1 MAEPMKV
8 GLIGTGG
15 ISNRHMIPYLDRPDR
30 VRLTAVCDVV
40 ESLAQEY
47 AKKAGVE
54 AIYLD
59 FNEMLRDADIDAVDI
74 CTGHSSHAPLAI
86 AAAKA
91 GKHVIVEKAMAH
103 TLQGCKDMIEAA
115 DKAGVTLMVA
125 QHLRYSPEA
134 RAVKR
139 FIDEGNLG
147 EIRAAR
153 THTLGGGG
161 GDRRPNDW
169 MKDGKAG
176 GGVMLVQSVHHLDLL
191 RFYVGNVKRVMG
203 ISRSI
208 QPNFLNDADDL
219 VAATLEF
226 ENGAVGDLLASWST
240 PVSPEGMSYMI
251 FGSEGTVHSTPP
263 TIEQSLDAPVRQFG
277 TIMYSVRDE
286 EQEKGTGERNGVRSP
301 AASPYQGATR
311 NNDASTDLSTV
322 ADKRHRP
329 AQRRLFHQRNPA
341 LRGVLQDGQ
350 GAHQQRPG
358 QPRDDEDHLWHFR
371 VVPDGQGGGP
381 QRPLTRTPN
390 GHPDVPKKSALVT
403 GDSGLGQLLLPGHR
417 GP

>member
-1 MAEPMKV
+1 MAEPMNV
-8 GLIGTGG
+8 GLVGTGG

-103 TLQGCKDMIEAA
+103 TLQGCRDMIEAA

-191 RFYVGNVKRVMG
+191 RFYIGNVKRVMG

-263 TIEQSLDAPVRQFG
+263 TIEQSLEAPVRQFG
-277 TIMYSVRDE
+277 TIMYSVRDQ
-286 EQEKGTGERNGVRSP
+286 EQEKAQAR
-301 AASPYQGATR
+301 AMASGP
-311 NNDASTDLSTV
+311 
-322 ADKRHRP
+322 
-329 AQRRLFHQRNPA
+329 
-341 LRGVLQDGQ
+341 LR
-350 GAHQQRPG
+350 
-358 QPRDDEDHLWHFR
+358 
-371 VVPDGQGGGP
+371 
-381 QRPLTRTPN
+381 RPLTRERLETMMRRPTFEPMPTN
-390 GHPDVPKKSALVT
+390 DT
-403 GDSGLGQLLLPGHR
+403 GLPSDDYFTNEILHFEECCRTGKEPISSGRDNLETMKIIFGIFESSRTGKVVDLADL
-417 GP
+417 

>member
-54 AIYLD
+54 SIYLD
-59 FNEMLRDADIDAVDI
+59 FEEMLRDADIDAVDI

-103 TLQGCKDMIEAA
+103 TLQGCKDMLEAA

-203 ISRSI
+203 LSRSI

-263 TIEQSLDAPVRQFG
+263 TIEQSLEAPVRQFG

-286 EQEKGTGERNGVRSP
+286 EQEKEQ
-301 AASPYQGATR
+301 ASAM
-311 NNDASTDLSTV
+311 ASG
-322 ADKRHRP
+322 P
-329 AQRRLFHQRNPA
+329 
-341 LRGVLQDGQ
+341 LR
-350 GAHQQRPG
+350 
-358 QPRDDEDHLWHFR
+358 
-371 VVPDGQGGGP
+371 
-381 QRPLTRTPN
+381 RPLTRERLETMMRRPTFQPLPTN
-390 GHPDVPKKSALVT
+390 DT
-403 GDSGLGQLLLPGHR
+403 GLPSDDYFTNEILHFEECCRTGKEPISSGRDNLETMKIIFGIFESSRTGKVMDLADL
-417 GP
+417 

>member
-8 GLIGTGG
+8 GLVGTGG

-59 FNEMLRDADIDAVDI
+59 FEEMLREADIDAVDI

-103 TLQGCKDMIEAA
+103 TLQGCKDMLEAA

-263 TIEQSLDAPVRQFG
+263 TIEQSLEAPVRQFG

-286 EQEKGTGERNGVRSP
+286 EQEKEQAR
-301 AASPYQGATR
+301 AMASGP
-311 NNDASTDLSTV
+311 
-322 ADKRHRP
+322 
-329 AQRRLFHQRNPA
+329 
-341 LRGVLQDGQ
+341 LR
-350 GAHQQRPG
+350 
-358 QPRDDEDHLWHFR
+358 
-371 VVPDGQGGGP
+371 
-381 QRPLTRTPN
+381 RPLTRERLETMMRRPTFQ
-390 GHPDVPKKSALVT
+390 PLPTSDT
-403 GDSGLGQLLLPGHR
+403 GLPSDDYFTNEILHFEECCRTGEEPISSGRDNLETMKIIFGIFESSRTGKVMDLADL
-417 GP
+417 

>member
-103 TLQGCKDMIEAA
+103 TLQGCRDMIEAA

-169 MKDGKAG
+169 MKDGKGG

-191 RFYVGNVKRVMG
+191 RFYIGNVKRVMG

-263 TIEQSLDAPVRQFG
+263 TIEQSLEAPVRQFG

-286 EQEKGTGERNGVRSP
+286 EQEKEQAR
-301 AASPYQGATR
+301 AMASGP
-311 NNDASTDLSTV
+311 
-322 ADKRHRP
+322 
-329 AQRRLFHQRNPA
+329 
-341 LRGVLQDGQ
+341 LR
-350 GAHQQRPG
+350 
-358 QPRDDEDHLWHFR
+358 
-371 VVPDGQGGGP
+371 
-381 QRPLTRTPN
+381 RPLTRERLETMMRRPTFEPMPTN
-390 GHPDVPKKSALVT
+390 DT
-403 GDSGLGQLLLPGHR
+403 GLPSDDYFTNEILHFEECCRTGKEPISSGRDNLETMKIIFGIFESSRTGNVIDLADL
-417 GP
+417 

>member
-1 MAEPMKV
+1 MAEPMNV

-40 ESLAQEY
+40 ESLAQQY

-191 RFYVGNVKRVMG
+191 RFYIGNVKRVMG

-286 EQEKGTGERNGVRSP
+286 EQEKEQAR
-301 AASPYQGATR
+301 AMASGP
-311 NNDASTDLSTV
+311 
-322 ADKRHRP
+322 
-329 AQRRLFHQRNPA
+329 
-341 LRGVLQDGQ
+341 LR
-350 GAHQQRPG
+350 
-358 QPRDDEDHLWHFR
+358 
-371 VVPDGQGGGP
+371 
-381 QRPLTRTPN
+381 RPLTRERLETMMRRPTFQPLPTN
-390 GHPDVPKKSALVT
+390 DT
-403 GDSGLGQLLLPGHR
+403 GLPSDDYFTNEILHFEECCRTGKEPISSGRDNLETMKIIFGIFESSRTGKVMDLADL
-417 GP
+417 

>member
-8 GLIGTGG
+8 GLVGTGG
-15 ISNRHMIPYLDRPDR
+15 ISNRHMIPYLDHPDR
-30 VRLTAVCDVV
+30 VRLTAVCDIV

-59 FNEMLRDADIDAVDI
+59 FEEMLREADIDAVDI

-103 TLQGCKDMIEAA
+103 TLQGCRDMIEAA

-125 QHLRYSPEA
+125 QHLRYAPEA

-161 GDRRPNDW
+161 DRRPDDW

-263 TIEQSLDAPVRQFG
+263 TIEQSLEAPVRQFG
-277 TIMYSVRDE
+277 TIMYGVRDQE
-286 EQEKGTGERNGVRSP
+286 REKEQAR
-301 AASPYQGATR
+301 AMASGP
-311 NNDASTDLSTV
+311 
-322 ADKRHRP
+322 
-329 AQRRLFHQRNPA
+329 
-341 LRGVLQDGQ
+341 LR
-350 GAHQQRPG
+350 
-358 QPRDDEDHLWHFR
+358 
-371 VVPDGQGGGP
+371 
-381 QRPLTRTPN
+381 RPLTRERLETMMRRPTFQPLPTN
-390 GHPDVPKKSALVT
+390 DT
-403 GDSGLGQLLLPGHR
+403 GLPSDDYFTNEILHFEECCRTGKEAISSGRDNLETMKIIFGIFESSRTGKVVDLKDL
-417 GP
+417 

>member
-8 GLIGTGG
+8 GLVGTGG

-103 TLQGCKDMIEAA
+103 TLQGCKDMLEAA

-203 ISRSI
+203 LSRSI

-263 TIEQSLDAPVRQFG
+263 TIEQSLEAPVRQFG
-277 TIMYSVRDE
+277 TIMYSVRDA
-286 EQEKGTGERNGVRSP
+286 EQEKEQAR
-301 AASPYQGATR
+301 AMASGP
-311 NNDASTDLSTV
+311 
-322 ADKRHRP
+322 
-329 AQRRLFHQRNPA
+329 
-341 LRGVLQDGQ
+341 LR
-350 GAHQQRPG
+350 
-358 QPRDDEDHLWHFR
+358 
-371 VVPDGQGGGP
+371 
-381 QRPLTRTPN
+381 RPLTRKRLETMMRRPTFQPLPTN
-390 GHPDVPKKSALVT
+390 DT
-403 GDSGLGQLLLPGHR
+403 GLPSDDYFTNEILHFEECCRTGKEPISSGRDNLETMKIIFGIFESSRTGKVIDLADL
-417 GP
+417 

>member
-30 VRLTAVCDVV
+30 VRLTAVCDIV

-59 FNEMLRDADIDAVDI
+59 FEEMLREADIDAVDI

-103 TLQGCKDMIEAA
+103 TLQGCRDMIEAA

-125 QHLRYSPEA
+125 QHLRYAPEA

-161 GDRRPNDW
+161 DRRPDDW

-263 TIEQSLDAPVRQFG
+263 TIEQSLEAPVRQFG
-277 TIMYSVRDE
+277 AIMYGVRDQE
-286 EQEKGTGERNGVRSP
+286 REKEQAR
-301 AASPYQGATR
+301 AMASGP
-311 NNDASTDLSTV
+311 
-322 ADKRHRP
+322 
-329 AQRRLFHQRNPA
+329 
-341 LRGVLQDGQ
+341 LR
-350 GAHQQRPG
+350 
-358 QPRDDEDHLWHFR
+358 
-371 VVPDGQGGGP
+371 
-381 QRPLTRTPN
+381 RPLTRERLETMMRRPTFQPLPTN
-390 GHPDVPKKSALVT
+390 DT
-403 GDSGLGQLLLPGHR
+403 GLPSDDYFTNEILHFEECCRTGKEPISSGRDNLETMKIIFGIFESSRTGTVVDLKDL
-417 GP
+417 

>member
-30 VRLTAVCDVV
+30 VRLTAVCDIV

-59 FNEMLRDADIDAVDI
+59 FEEMLRDADIDAVDI

-103 TLQGCKDMIEAA
+103 TLQGCKDMLEAA

-203 ISRSI
+203 LSRSI

-263 TIEQSLDAPVRQFG
+263 TIEQSLEAPVRQFG
-277 TIMYSVRDE
+277 TIMYSVRDA
-286 EQEKGTGERNGVRSP
+286 EQEKEQ
-301 AASPYQGATR
+301 ASAM
-311 NNDASTDLSTV
+311 ASG
-322 ADKRHRP
+322 P
-329 AQRRLFHQRNPA
+329 
-341 LRGVLQDGQ
+341 LR
-350 GAHQQRPG
+350 
-358 QPRDDEDHLWHFR
+358 
-371 VVPDGQGGGP
+371 
-381 QRPLTRTPN
+381 RPLTRERLETMMRRPTFQPLPTN
-390 GHPDVPKKSALVT
+390 DT
-403 GDSGLGQLLLPGHR
+403 GLPSDDYFTNEILHFEECCRTGKEPISSGRDNLETMKIIFGIFESSRTGKVMDLADL
-417 GP
+417 

>member
-1 MAEPMKV
+1 MAEPMNV
-8 GLIGTGG
+8 GLVGTGG
-15 ISNRHMIPYLDRPDR
+15 ISNRHMIPYLDHPDR
-30 VRLTAVCDVV
+30 VRLTAVCDIV

-59 FNEMLRDADIDAVDI
+59 FEEMLREADIDAVDI

-103 TLQGCKDMIEAA
+103 TLQGCRDMLEAA

-125 QHLRYSPEA
+125 QHLRYAPEA

-161 GDRRPNDW
+161 DRRPDDW

-191 RFYVGNVKRVMG
+191 RFYMGNVKRVMG

-263 TIEQSLDAPVRQFG
+263 TIEQSLEAPVRQFG
-277 TIMYSVRDE
+277 TIMYGVRDQE
-286 EQEKGTGERNGVRSP
+286 REKEQAR
-301 AASPYQGATR
+301 AMASGP
-311 NNDASTDLSTV
+311 
-322 ADKRHRP
+322 
-329 AQRRLFHQRNPA
+329 
-341 LRGVLQDGQ
+341 LR
-350 GAHQQRPG
+350 
-358 QPRDDEDHLWHFR
+358 
-371 VVPDGQGGGP
+371 
-381 QRPLTRTPN
+381 RPLTRERLETMMRRPTFQPLPTN
-390 GHPDVPKKSALVT
+390 DT
-403 GDSGLGQLLLPGHR
+403 GLPSDDYFTNEILHFEECCRTGKEPISSGRDNLETMKIIFGIFESSRMGKVVDLKDL
-417 GP
+417 

>member
-8 GLIGTGG
+8 GLVGTGG
-15 ISNRHMIPYLDRPDR
+15 ISNRHMIPYLDHPDR
-30 VRLTAVCDVV
+30 VRLTAVCDIV

-59 FNEMLRDADIDAVDI
+59 FEEMLREADIDAVDI

-103 TLQGCKDMIEAA
+103 TLQGCRDMIEAA

-125 QHLRYSPEA
+125 QHLRYAPEA

-161 GDRRPNDW
+161 DRRPDDW

-226 ENGAVGDLLASWST
+226 KNGAVGDLLASWST

-263 TIEQSLDAPVRQFG
+263 TIEQSLEAPVRQFG
-277 TIMYSVRDE
+277 TIMYGVRDQE
-286 EQEKGTGERNGVRSP
+286 REKEQAR
-301 AASPYQGATR
+301 AMASGP
-311 NNDASTDLSTV
+311 
-322 ADKRHRP
+322 
-329 AQRRLFHQRNPA
+329 
-341 LRGVLQDGQ
+341 LR
-350 GAHQQRPG
+350 
-358 QPRDDEDHLWHFR
+358 
-371 VVPDGQGGGP
+371 
-381 QRPLTRTPN
+381 RPLTRERLETMMRRPTFQPLPTN
-390 GHPDVPKKSALVT
+390 DT
-403 GDSGLGQLLLPGHR
+403 GLPSDDYFTNEILHFEECCRTGKEPISSGRDNLETMKIIFGIFESSRTGKVVDLKDL
-417 GP
+417 

>member
-59 FNEMLRDADIDAVDI
+59 FEEMLREADIDAVDI

-103 TLQGCKDMIEAA
+103 TLQGCKDMLEAA

-203 ISRSI
+203 LSRSI

-263 TIEQSLDAPVRQFG
+263 TIEQSLEAPVRQFG

-286 EQEKGTGERNGVRSP
+286 EQEKEQ
-301 AASPYQGATR
+301 ASAM
-311 NNDASTDLSTV
+311 ASG
-322 ADKRHRP
+322 P
-329 AQRRLFHQRNPA
+329 
-341 LRGVLQDGQ
+341 LR
-350 GAHQQRPG
+350 
-358 QPRDDEDHLWHFR
+358 
-371 VVPDGQGGGP
+371 
-381 QRPLTRTPN
+381 RPLTRERLETMMRRPTFEPMPTN
-390 GHPDVPKKSALVT
+390 DT
-403 GDSGLGQLLLPGHR
+403 GLPSDDYFTNEILHFEECCRTGKEPISSGRDNLETMKIIFGIFESSRTGKVMDLADL
-417 GP
+417 

>member
-1 MAEPMKV
+1 MAEPMNV
-8 GLIGTGG
+8 GLVGTGG

-103 TLQGCKDMIEAA
+103 TLQGCRDMIEAA

-191 RFYVGNVKRVMG
+191 RFYIGNVKRVMG

-286 EQEKGTGERNGVRSP
+286 EQEKEQAR
-301 AASPYQGATR
+301 AMASGP
-311 NNDASTDLSTV
+311 
-322 ADKRHRP
+322 
-329 AQRRLFHQRNPA
+329 
-341 LRGVLQDGQ
+341 LR
-350 GAHQQRPG
+350 
-358 QPRDDEDHLWHFR
+358 
-371 VVPDGQGGGP
+371 
-381 QRPLTRTPN
+381 RPLTRERLETMMRRPTFEPMPTN
-390 GHPDVPKKSALVT
+390 DT
-403 GDSGLGQLLLPGHR
+403 GLPSDDYFTNEILHFEECCRTGKEPISSGRDNLETMKIIFGIFESSRTGNVIDLADL
-417 GP
+417 

>member
-8 GLIGTGG
+8 GLVGTGG
-15 ISNRHMIPYLDRPDR
+15 ISNRHMIPYLDHPDR
-30 VRLTAVCDVV
+30 VRLTAVCDIV

-59 FNEMLRDADIDAVDI
+59 FEEMLREADIDAVDI

-103 TLQGCKDMIEAA
+103 TLQGCRDMLEAA

-263 TIEQSLDAPVRQFG
+263 TIEQSLEAPVRQFG

-286 EQEKGTGERNGVRSP
+286 EKEKEQAR
-301 AASPYQGATR
+301 AMASGP
-311 NNDASTDLSTV
+311 
-322 ADKRHRP
+322 
-329 AQRRLFHQRNPA
+329 
-341 LRGVLQDGQ
+341 LR
-350 GAHQQRPG
+350 
-358 QPRDDEDHLWHFR
+358 
-371 VVPDGQGGGP
+371 
-381 QRPLTRTPN
+381 RPLTRERLETMMRRPTFQPLPTN
-390 GHPDVPKKSALVT
+390 DT
-403 GDSGLGQLLLPGHR
+403 GLPGDDYFTNEILHFEECCR
-417 GP
+417 TGKEAISSGRDNLETMKIIFGIFESSRTGKVIDLADL

>member
-8 GLIGTGG
+8 GLVGTGG

-59 FNEMLRDADIDAVDI
+59 FEEMLREADIDAVDI

-103 TLQGCKDMIEAA
+103 TLQGCRDMIEAA

-161 GDRRPNDW
+161 GDRRPDDW

-263 TIEQSLDAPVRQFG
+263 TIEQSLEAPVRQFG

-286 EQEKGTGERNGVRSP
+286 EQEKEQAR
-301 AASPYQGATR
+301 AMASGP
-311 NNDASTDLSTV
+311 
-322 ADKRHRP
+322 
-329 AQRRLFHQRNPA
+329 
-341 LRGVLQDGQ
+341 LR
-350 GAHQQRPG
+350 
-358 QPRDDEDHLWHFR
+358 
-371 VVPDGQGGGP
+371 
-381 QRPLTRTPN
+381 RPLTRERLETMMRRPSFQPLPTSDTDLPSDDYFTN
-390 GHPDVPKKSALVT
+390 EILHWEECCRTGEEPISSGHDNLETMKIIFGIFESSRT
-403 GDSGLGQLLLPGHR
+403 GKVMDLADL
-417 GP
+417 

>member
-286 EQEKGTGERNGVRSP
+286 EQEKEQAR
-301 AASPYQGATR
+301 AMASGP
-311 NNDASTDLSTV
+311 
-322 ADKRHRP
+322 
-329 AQRRLFHQRNPA
+329 
-341 LRGVLQDGQ
+341 LR
-350 GAHQQRPG
+350 
-358 QPRDDEDHLWHFR
+358 
-371 VVPDGQGGGP
+371 
-381 QRPLTRTPN
+381 RPLTRERLETMMRRPTFQPLPTN
-390 GHPDVPKKSALVT
+390 DT
-403 GDSGLGQLLLPGHR
+403 GLPSDDYFTNEILHFEECCRTGKEPISSGRDNLETMKIIFGIFESSRTGKVMDLADL
-417 GP
+417 

>member
-15 ISNRHMIPYLDRPDR
+15 ISNRHMIPYLDHPDR
-30 VRLTAVCDVV
+30 VRLTAVCDIV

-59 FNEMLRDADIDAVDI
+59 FEEMLREADIDAVDI

-103 TLQGCKDMIEAA
+103 TLQGCRDMIEAA

-125 QHLRYSPEA
+125 QHLRYAPEA

-161 GDRRPNDW
+161 DRRPDDW

-263 TIEQSLDAPVRQFG
+263 TIEQSLEAPVRQFG
-277 TIMYSVRDE
+277 AIMYGVRDQQ
-286 EQEKGTGERNGVRSP
+286 QEKEQAR
-301 AASPYQGATR
+301 AMASGP
-311 NNDASTDLSTV
+311 
-322 ADKRHRP
+322 
-329 AQRRLFHQRNPA
+329 
-341 LRGVLQDGQ
+341 LR
-350 GAHQQRPG
+350 
-358 QPRDDEDHLWHFR
+358 
-371 VVPDGQGGGP
+371 
-381 QRPLTRTPN
+381 RPLTRERLETMMRRPTFQPLPTN
-390 GHPDVPKKSALVT
+390 DT
-403 GDSGLGQLLLPGHR
+403 GLPSDDYFTNEILHFEECCRTGKEPISSGRDNLETMKVIFGIFESSRTGKVVDLKDL
-417 GP
+417 

>member
-54 AIYLD
+54 SIYLD
-59 FNEMLRDADIDAVDI
+59 FEEMLREADIDAVDI

-103 TLQGCKDMIEAA
+103 TLQGCKDMLEAA

-139 FIDEGNLG
+139 FIDAGNLG

-203 ISRSI
+203 LSRSI

-263 TIEQSLDAPVRQFG
+263 TIEQSLEAPVRQFG

-286 EQEKGTGERNGVRSP
+286 QQEKEQAR
-301 AASPYQGATR
+301 AMASGP
-311 NNDASTDLSTV
+311 
-322 ADKRHRP
+322 
-329 AQRRLFHQRNPA
+329 
-341 LRGVLQDGQ
+341 LR
-350 GAHQQRPG
+350 
-358 QPRDDEDHLWHFR
+358 
-371 VVPDGQGGGP
+371 
-381 QRPLTRTPN
+381 RPLTRERLETMMRRPTFQPLPTN
-390 GHPDVPKKSALVT
+390 DT
-403 GDSGLGQLLLPGHR
+403 GLPSDDYFTNEILHFEECCRTGKEPISSGRDNLETMKIIFGIFESSRTGKVMDLADL
-417 GP
+417 

>member
-8 GLIGTGG
+8 GLVGTGG
-15 ISNRHMIPYLDRPDR
+15 ISNRHMIPYLDHPDR
-30 VRLTAVCDVV
+30 VRLTAVCDIV

-59 FNEMLRDADIDAVDI
+59 FDKMLRKADIDAVDI

-103 TLQGCKDMIEAA
+103 TLQGCRDMIEAA

-125 QHLRYSPEA
+125 QHLRYAPEA

-161 GDRRPNDW
+161 DRRPDDW

-263 TIEQSLDAPVRQFG
+263 TIEQSLEAPVRQFG
-277 TIMYSVRDE
+277 TIMYGVRDQE
-286 EQEKGTGERNGVRSP
+286 REKEQAR
-301 AASPYQGATR
+301 AMASGP
-311 NNDASTDLSTV
+311 
-322 ADKRHRP
+322 
-329 AQRRLFHQRNPA
+329 
-341 LRGVLQDGQ
+341 LR
-350 GAHQQRPG
+350 
-358 QPRDDEDHLWHFR
+358 
-371 VVPDGQGGGP
+371 
-381 QRPLTRTPN
+381 RPLTRERLETMMRRPTFQPLPTN
-390 GHPDVPKKSALVT
+390 DT
-403 GDSGLGQLLLPGHR
+403 GLPSDDYFTNEILHFEECCRTGKEAISSGRDNLETMKIIFGIFESSRTGKVVDLKDL
-417 GP
+417 

>member
-1 MAEPMKV
+1 MAEPMNV
-8 GLIGTGG
+8 GLVGTGG

-103 TLQGCKDMIEAA
+103 TLQGCRDMIEAA

-191 RFYVGNVKRVMG
+191 RFYIGNVKRVMG

-263 TIEQSLDAPVRQFG
+263 TIEQSLEAPVRQFG

-286 EQEKGTGERNGVRSP
+286 EQEKEQAR
-301 AASPYQGATR
+301 AMASGP
-311 NNDASTDLSTV
+311 
-322 ADKRHRP
+322 
-329 AQRRLFHQRNPA
+329 
-341 LRGVLQDGQ
+341 LR
-350 GAHQQRPG
+350 
-358 QPRDDEDHLWHFR
+358 
-371 VVPDGQGGGP
+371 
-381 QRPLTRTPN
+381 RPLTRERLETMMRRPTFEPMPTN
-390 GHPDVPKKSALVT
+390 DT
-403 GDSGLGQLLLPGHR
+403 GLPSDDYFTNEILHFEECCRTGKEPISSGRDNLETMKIIFGIFESSRTGNVIDLADL
-417 GP
+417 

>member
-1 MAEPMKV
+1 MPAPMKV

-15 ISNRHMIPYLDRPDR
+15 ISNRHMIPYLERPDR
-30 VRLTAVCDVV
+30 VSLTAVCDIV

-54 AIYLD
+54 EIYLD
-59 FNEMLRDADIDAVDI
+59 FEEMLQRADIDAVDI

-86 AAAKA
+86 AAANA

-125 QHLRYSPEA
+125 QHLRYSPES

-147 EIRAAR
+147 EIRAVR

-161 GDRRPNDW
+161 GDRRPDDW

-208 QPNFLNDADDL
+208 QPNFLNGADDL

-226 ENGAVGDLLASWST
+226 ENGAVGDVMASWST

-263 TIEQSLDAPVRQFG
+263 TIDQSLEAPVRQFG
-277 TIMYSVRDE
+277 TIMVGVRDRKQEE
-286 EQEKGTGERNGVRSP
+286 EQTRAMRSGP
-301 AASPYQGATR
+301 
-311 NNDASTDLSTV
+311 
-322 ADKRHRP
+322 
-329 AQRRLFHQRNPA
+329 
-341 LRGVLQDGQ
+341 LR
-350 GAHQQRPG
+350 
-358 QPRDDEDHLWHFR
+358 
-371 VVPDGQGGGP
+371 
-381 QRPLTRTPN
+381 RPLTRERLETMMRRPSFQPLPTSDN
-390 GHPDVPKKSALVT
+390 DLPSDDYFINEVLHWEECCRTGQEPISSGHDNIETMKIIFGIFESSRT
-403 GDSGLGQLLLPGHR
+403 GKVIDLADL
-417 GP
+417 

>member
-30 VRLTAVCDVV
+30 VRLTAVCDIV

-59 FNEMLRDADIDAVDI
+59 FDEMLRDADIDAVDI

-103 TLQGCKDMIEAA
+103 TLQGCKDMLEAA

-263 TIEQSLDAPVRQFG
+263 TIEQSLEAPVRQFG

-286 EQEKGTGERNGVRSP
+286 EQEKEQAR
-301 AASPYQGATR
+301 AMASGP
-311 NNDASTDLSTV
+311 
-322 ADKRHRP
+322 
-329 AQRRLFHQRNPA
+329 
-341 LRGVLQDGQ
+341 LR
-350 GAHQQRPG
+350 
-358 QPRDDEDHLWHFR
+358 
-371 VVPDGQGGGP
+371 
-381 QRPLTRTPN
+381 RPLTRERLETMMRRPTFQPLPTN
-390 GHPDVPKKSALVT
+390 DT
-403 GDSGLGQLLLPGHR
+403 GLPSDDYFTNEILHFEECCRTGKEPISSGRDNLETMKIIFGIFESSRTGKVVDLADL
-417 GP
+417 

>member
-30 VRLTAVCDVV
+30 VRLTAVCDIV

-47 AKKAGVE
+47 AKKAGVDE
-54 AIYLD
+54 IYLD
-59 FNEMLRDADIDAVDI
+59 FEEMLRDADIDAVDI

-103 TLQGCKDMIEAA
+103 TLQGCKDMLEAA

-139 FIDEGNLG
+139 FIDAGNLG

-203 ISRSI
+203 LSRSI

-263 TIEQSLDAPVRQFG
+263 TIEQSLEAPVRQFG
-277 TIMYSVRDE
+277 TIMYSVRDAE
-286 EQEKGTGERNGVRSP
+286 REKEQAR
-301 AASPYQGATR
+301 AMASGP
-311 NNDASTDLSTV
+311 
-322 ADKRHRP
+322 
-329 AQRRLFHQRNPA
+329 
-341 LRGVLQDGQ
+341 LR
-350 GAHQQRPG
+350 
-358 QPRDDEDHLWHFR
+358 
-371 VVPDGQGGGP
+371 
-381 QRPLTRTPN
+381 RPLTRERLETMMRRPTFQPLPTN
-390 GHPDVPKKSALVT
+390 DT
-403 GDSGLGQLLLPGHR
+403 GLPSDDYFTNEILHFEECCRTGKEPISSGRDNLETMKIIFGIFESSRTGKVMDLADL
-417 GP
+417 

>member
-286 EQEKGTGERNGVRSP
+286 EQEKEQ
-301 AASPYQGATR
+301 ASAM
-311 NNDASTDLSTV
+311 ASG
-322 ADKRHRP
+322 P
-329 AQRRLFHQRNPA
+329 
-341 LRGVLQDGQ
+341 LR
-350 GAHQQRPG
+350 
-358 QPRDDEDHLWHFR
+358 
-371 VVPDGQGGGP
+371 
-381 QRPLTRTPN
+381 RPLTRERLETMMRRPTFQPLPTN
-390 GHPDVPKKSALVT
+390 DT
-403 GDSGLGQLLLPGHR
+403 GLPSDDYFTNEILHFEECCRTGKEPISSGRDNLETMKIIFGIFESSRTGKVVDLKDL
-417 GP
+417 

>member
-30 VRLTAVCDVV
+30 VRLTAVCDIV

-125 QHLRYSPEA
+125 QHLRYAPEA

-263 TIEQSLDAPVRQFG
+263 TIEQSLEAPVRQFG

-286 EQEKGTGERNGVRSP
+286 EQEKEQAR
-301 AASPYQGATR
+301 AMASGP
-311 NNDASTDLSTV
+311 
-322 ADKRHRP
+322 
-329 AQRRLFHQRNPA
+329 
-341 LRGVLQDGQ
+341 LR
-350 GAHQQRPG
+350 
-358 QPRDDEDHLWHFR
+358 
-371 VVPDGQGGGP
+371 
-381 QRPLTRTPN
+381 RPLTRERLETMMRRPTFQPLPTN
-390 GHPDVPKKSALVT
+390 DT
-403 GDSGLGQLLLPGHR
+403 GLPSDDYFTNEILHFEECCRTGKEPISSGRDNLETMKVIFGIFESSRTGKVMDLADL
-417 GP
+417 